1 MPHIIIEHDEKTKNE
16 IDLSKLAKSL
26 HLNLAS
32 QDTIKLEAIKT
43 RTVELKNVIVG
54 TGASN
59 RMIHIEVLL
68 LEGRSQE
75 LKEYIAQELFN
86 LTQIMLQDL
95 ECALTVNI
103 AELGVY
109 KK

>member
-16 IDLSKLAKSL
+16 IDLGKLAESL

-54 TGASN
+54 TGESN

-75 LKEYIAQELFN
+75 LKEHIAQELFN
-86 LTQIMLQDL
+86 VTQKILEDL